1 MVRPVRGGENG
12 PMRQGL
18 LAAGFAIA
26 AVPYSGF
33 VAVSV
38 RYALRSHEEGNLPSW
53 YGWVTA
59 AASLLVTGLFVGC
72 AARALGY
79 GPSWR
84 RLFRVTAVSFP
95 IVALISL
102 GSPQLLVGMLVLL
115 LAIWLLRQRAEPK
128 ATPKDAAN

>member
-1 MVRPVRGGENG
+1 
-12 PMRQGL
+12 MRQGL
-18 LAAGFAIA
+18 MAAGFAIA

-33 VAVSV
+33 IVVSV

-59 AASLLVTGLFVGC
+59 AASLLVTGLFVAC
-72 AARALGY
+72 AARELGH

-84 RLFRVTAVSFP
+84 TLFRITAVSFP

-102 GSPQLLVGMLVLL
+102 GSAQLLVGMLVLL
-115 LAIWLLRQRAEPK
+115 LAIWLLGRRAEP
-128 ATPKDAAN
+128 AANPDNAAG